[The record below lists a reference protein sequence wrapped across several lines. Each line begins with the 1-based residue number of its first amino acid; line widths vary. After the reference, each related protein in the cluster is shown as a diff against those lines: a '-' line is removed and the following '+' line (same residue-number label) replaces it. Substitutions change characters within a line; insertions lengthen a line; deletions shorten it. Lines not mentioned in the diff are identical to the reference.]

1 MRIGV
6 SGTHGTGKTTLVEEL
21 CAALPGYMAVEEP
34 YLVLEEEGYPFA
46 DPPTSADYRA
56 QLALSVQQLGSGAAD
71 VVFDRTPADFLAY
84 LVACGRSV
92 EGEVDE
98 AGQQALES
106 AMSSLD
112 LLVLLPVTPETER
125 LLPGAELPG
134 LRGRMDEALAEILHG
149 DPLDAWERVP
159 ILELA
164 GPLDRRVEA
173 VLAALAGLA

>member
-21 CAALPGYMAVEEP
+21 CAALPGHAAAAEP
-34 YLVLEEEGYPFA
+34 YLVMEEEGYPFA
-46 DPPTSADYRA
+46 DPPTPGDYRA
-56 QLALSVQQLGSGAAD
+56 QLARSVVMLGPGDAD

-84 LVACGRSV
+84 LVAHGRSV
-92 EGEVDE
+92 EEE
-98 AGQQALES
+98 ADDATHEALES

-112 LLVLLPVTPETER
+112 LLVFLPVTEETER

-134 LRGRMDEALAEILHG
+134 LRSVVDEALTEILHG
-149 DPLDAWERVP
+149 DPLDAWGRVP
-159 ILELA
+159 ILELD
-164 GPLDRRVEA
+164 GPLDRRVET